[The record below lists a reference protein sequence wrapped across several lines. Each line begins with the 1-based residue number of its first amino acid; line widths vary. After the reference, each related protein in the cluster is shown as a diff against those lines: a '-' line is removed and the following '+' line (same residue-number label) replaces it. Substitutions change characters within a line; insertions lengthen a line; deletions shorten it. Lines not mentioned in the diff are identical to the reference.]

1 MTTNHKNIQQKTT
14 SEFLEKYRRRIL
26 DGGTCTK
33 HHKSNAPRTRTI
45 YVTDD
50 FRLICWKEVG
60 GKKAKGELPFNDII
74 EIIPGATTKALCRK
88 HLMRSRPKADNC
100 FTIKGKTRDLDL
112 EFGTK
117 AERDHWISM
126 LSSCIEFRNHKGLD

>member
-1 MTTNHKNIQQKTT
+1 MILKSHGLQTVPTDAANKVRT
-14 SEFLEKYRRRIL
+14 SKQGVFNQI
-26 DGGTCTK
+26 
-33 HHKSNAPRTRTI
+33 KSGYKKFTSLQENA
-45 YVTDD
+45 
-50 FRLICWKEVG
+50 
-60 GKKAKGELPFNDII
+60 FNDII